1 MLSRLRR
8 GTAVAGLVLAAVLGT
23 GSWAAADAQT
33 PLTGPPPGA
42 AAWVAEAVP
51 GLRTPDPGTAS
62 PTEVASF
69 FRQLTPAQQDA
80 LLLRHPQV
88 VGNLD
93 GAPTA
98 LRYRANALS
107 LAAELDRQRA
117 LADDAARPAHER
129 AAAAALADR
138 YRSLTG
144 RQLLAFDPRG
154 RGQVAEVFGDLAH
167 DARTAVVVPG
177 ADVDLGTYDK
187 ATADGFDTLAGMARS
202 LRAAS
207 GDRVAVVAWVGYTTP
222 LGIGVDVAREELARA
237 GAPRLDRLLAGLA
250 PSTGPVTVF
259 CHSYGSVVCGLA
271 KPDPRDVARLVVLA
285 SPGMSLDRAEELAVP
300 VWAVRRNAE
309 DWIADVPNVRLFGFG
324 HGADP
329 TAADFRAR
337 PLPSTGSHGH
347 SGYFAPGSASLAA
360 FAALALT
367 GSPTA

>member
-8 GTAVAGLVLAAVLGT
+8 GTAAAGLVLAAVLGT
-23 GSWAAADAQT
+23 GSWASADTQA

-42 AAWVAEAVP
+42 AAWVADTSP

-62 PTEVASF
+62 PAEVAAF
-69 FRQLTPAQQDA
+69 FGQLTPARQDA
-80 LLLRHPQV
+80 LVLRHPQV

-93 GAPTA
+93 GVPAA
-98 LRYRANALS
+98 LRYRANALA

-117 LADDAARPAHER
+117 LADDPARPARDR
-129 AAAAALADR
+129 AAAAAKADR

-144 RQLLAFDPRG
+144 RRLLAFDPRG
-154 RGQVAEVFGDLAH
+154 RGQVAEVFGDLAPGG
-167 DARTAVVVPG
+167 RTAVLVPG
-177 ADVDLGTYDK
+177 ADVDLGNYDR
-187 ATADGFDTLAGMARS
+187 ATADGFDSLAGMARS

-237 GAPRLDRLLAGLA
+237 GAPRLARLVAGLA
-250 PSTGPVTVF
+250 PATGPVTVF
-259 CHSYGSVVCGLA
+259 CHSYGSVVCGLSE
-271 KPDPRDVARLVVLA
+271 PDPADVAGLVVLA
-285 SPGMSLDRAEELAVP
+285 SPGMGLDRAEELAVP

-309 DWIADVPNVRLFGFG
+309 DWISDVPNVRLLGFG

-329 TAADFRAR
+329 TAADFHAR

-360 FAALALT
+360 FAALART